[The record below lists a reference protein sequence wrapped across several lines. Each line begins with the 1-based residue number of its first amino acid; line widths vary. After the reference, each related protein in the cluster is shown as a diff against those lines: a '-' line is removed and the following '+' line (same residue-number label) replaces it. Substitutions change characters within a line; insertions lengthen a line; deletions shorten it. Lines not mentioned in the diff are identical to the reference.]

1 MSGIRLRVI
10 PHLFLSSSVRFGLLP
25 SKSPR
30 EAIVPTLES
39 CLGPAVGI
47 TPQTLLNVTGN
58 VRVNLQLRRNAP
70 ACR

>member
-10 PHLFLSSSVRFGLLP
+10 PHLFSAHPCGSVCSP

-39 CLGPAVGI
+39 CLGPAVVI